1 MQTAALLPN
10 FLLWEIAQPNA
21 TRGVCNSVFL
31 PRCVPR
37 APCPAGL
44 LGPMSTL
51 LNIFFFFLV
60 APSFPFWF
68 SHFCALLGV
77 SPETSDGGA
86 GGWLARS
93 REWRARMDR
102 LLWATLGISAAL
114 PAPGW
119 GIREGCRHRRG
130 GTREPHVS
138 RRASEGSRLGGDGA
152 LGWVAGE
159 RPYIIAFLPT
169 PPAPLRV
176 SLFLFPRSHFFLPFL
191 ITSSILFSLFSFPP
205 PLVSLFPFPS

>member
-1 MQTAALLPN
+1 MGNRP
-10 FLLWEIAQPNA
+10 AQRN
-21 TRGVCNSVFL
+21 
-31 PRCVPR
+31 PRCLQQRVPSQVR
-37 APCPAGL
+37 AAGPLPCWSPR
-44 LGPMSTL
+44 THEH
-51 LNIFFFFLV
+51 IIKHFFFFLV

-119 GIREGCRHRRG
+119 GIREGFRHRRG

-159 RPYIIAFLPT
+159 RPYIIAFLP
-169 PPAPLRV
+169 PPPPLFGLLSFSFLALISFCLSSSPAP
-176 SLFLFPRSHFFLPFL
+176 
-191 ITSSILFSLFSFPP
+191 FSFP
-205 PLVSLFPFPS
+205 SSPFPLPSFPCFRSPLKRKGNL